1 MPAWVSRDHFLY
13 VVSGF
18 SRIRFS
24 DVVSAFRRTVIVT
37 DVVSAFKRTVIVTDV
52 VSGVSRTRGWIEPR
66 TRPNITST
74 SSRNIVIDNN

>member
-37 DVVSAFKRTVIVTDV
+37 DVVSGFRRTVIVTDV
-52 VSGVSRTRGWIEPR
+52 ASCFRRTVIVTDVSVLLQGGP
-66 TRPNITST
+66 
-74 SSRNIVIDNN
+74 